1 MDFIS
6 LEKDAIGWRRHIHQ
20 HPELGFKEFE
30 TTKYIRE
37 RLEEFGIADFIP
49 LKETGVAAVIHG
61 ASAGPCIAF
70 RADIDALPTAEDSG
84 YPWPSLNPGVCH
96 ACGHDVHT
104 AVLLGLSKALQ
115 QERTKLA
122 GSVKLIFQPGEEIMC
137 GAESIIRSGVL
148 EDPIPEAIVGL
159 HIWPQTPCGD
169 VAFCHGPMMAS
180 SDSFTITVTG
190 KQGHGAHPEVCVDAL
205 YIAAQVLI
213 AVQGIVAREV
223 SPTDPSVVTIGTI
236 VGGLAPNITA
246 GEAVMKGTM
255 RCMTLETRSYIKEAL
270 ERIARQTAIAHK
282 GNATVKFAGP
292 GIPPVISDEKVLRE
306 VEIAAQQALGEDH
319 IRELKEPS
327 MGSEDFS
334 LYLKKIPG
342 AFYRLGT
349 ALKDNAATHKSL
361 HSPQLFVPDEA
372 IIAGIRVMYQFAV
385 NRLGKG

>member
-1 MDFIS
+1 
-6 LEKDAIGWRRHIHQ
+6 
-20 HPELGFKEFE
+20 
-30 TTKYIRE
+30 
-37 RLEEFGIADFIP
+37 
-49 LKETGVAAVIHG
+49 
-61 ASAGPCIAF
+61 
-70 RADIDALPTAEDSG
+70 
-84 YPWPSLNPGVCH
+84 
-96 ACGHDVHT
+96 
-104 AVLLGLSKALQ
+104 
-115 QERTKLA
+115 
-122 GSVKLIFQPGEEIMC
+122 
-137 GAESIIRSGVL
+137 
-148 EDPIPEAIVGL
+148 
-159 HIWPQTPCGD
+159 
-169 VAFCHGPMMAS
+169 
-180 SDSFTITVTG
+180 
-190 KQGHGAHPEVCVDAL
+190 
-205 YIAAQVLI
+205 
-213 AVQGIVAREV
+213 
-223 SPTDPSVVTIGTI
+223 
-236 VGGLAPNITA
+236 
-246 GEAVMKGTM
+246 MKGTM